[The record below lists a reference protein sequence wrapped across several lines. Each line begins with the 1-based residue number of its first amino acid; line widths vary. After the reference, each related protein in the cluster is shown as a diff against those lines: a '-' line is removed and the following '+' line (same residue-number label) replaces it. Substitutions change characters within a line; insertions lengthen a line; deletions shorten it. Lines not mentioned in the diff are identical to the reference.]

1 MENLPRVFTRN
12 FHGKQAELSRTAK
25 LDKIMN
31 VKPTISV
38 IARIAPPVLIG
49 VAIFLALKELFS
61 GENKETKPET
71 APADA
76 GRESCRKQA
85 ETSEKIPVFHHISPE
100 IPVKPATPVPSA
112 PTEVF
117 APPPPIKK
125 PGISR
130 EDVANVFQRGAR
142 TLTRPAAVAALK
154 KLGFGKTAAYAA
166 LSPDGRFA
174 DWLQFAPDG
183 TITWTD

>member
-76 GRESCRKQA
+76 GRESCRNRLKPQRKSLYF
-85 ETSEKIPVFHHISPE
+85 TTFHLKSPSSPPLLFHLLRQKFLHRLHRSKSRVFHGKMWQMS
-100 IPVKPATPVPSA
+100 S
-112 PTEVF
+112 
-117 APPPPIKK
+117 
-125 PGISR
+125 
-130 EDVANVFQRGAR
+130 N
-142 TLTRPAAVAALK
+142 AAHAH
-154 KLGFGKTAAYAA
+154 
-166 LSPDGRFA
+166 
-174 DWLQFAPDG
+174 
-183 TITWTD
+183 